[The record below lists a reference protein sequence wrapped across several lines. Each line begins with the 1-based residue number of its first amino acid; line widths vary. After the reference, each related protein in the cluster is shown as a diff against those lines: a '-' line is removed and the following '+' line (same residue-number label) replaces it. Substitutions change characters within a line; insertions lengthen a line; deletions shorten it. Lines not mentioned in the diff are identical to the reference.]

1 MSFEKKWSGSSS
13 MKMVI
18 CDDKMEKQKQLK
30 EMISDFVKENDY
42 IAEIE
47 CISNEKKLFQG
58 LIKGK
63 YDIVFLDMK
72 MEENKG
78 MDMARR
84 LREIDDSCYI
94 IFTSDNAVNAVES
107 YEVDA
112 TYYLLR
118 PIEKEKLE
126 RALRKC
132 DGFLKEAR
140 KKIELISNR
149 EKMVI
154 YRRDI
159 NYAEIYKDKTTIFT
173 DEGSYITYMTLN
185 ELSEKLGGYPF
196 VRCHRSYI
204 VNLAKVKEI
213 EKKNQDFLLEDN
225 TIVPIGRSYIQTVK
239 NQYNRF
245 YMDNFR
251 NYRKSRKRE

>member
-1 MSFEKKWSGSSS
+1 